1 MEYPK
6 NKKSVTPLIV
16 IIVILSIC
24 IAGHLFTAVPLVYA
38 QSEETTGNFWE
49 NPVIRIF
56 SFGCIGAVAPE
67 IVRWYQLLQKGEEI
81 KIPSR
86 FFIVSVVFAILGG
99 VIAIALEAK
108 TLYAAFYNGVSLPSI
123 IKVYAGE
130 TIPENPNPSNP
141 RSNLLN
147 PSNSQSNSKKRNN
160 KKREIT
166 FKQFLGAF
174 SINSKK
180 DRSTKKEK
188 S

>member
-1 MEYPK
+1 MGSK
-6 NKKSVTPLIV
+6 NKKSTFLVAIV
-16 IIVILSIC
+16 IMSIC
-24 IAGHLFTAVPLVYA
+24 IAGHLFKAVPLVNA
-38 QSEETTGNFWE
+38 QSEESTGNFWE
-49 NPVIRIF
+49 NPVIWIF

-123 IKVYAGE
+123 MKVYVGE
-130 TIPENPNPSNP
+130 TIPETPNPSNP
-141 RSNLLN
+141 SNL
-147 PSNSQSNSKKRNN
+147 KKRDH
-160 KKREIT
+160 KKPEIT

-174 SINSKK
+174 TINSKK
-180 DRSTKKEK
+180 ARSNKKEK
-188 S
+188 